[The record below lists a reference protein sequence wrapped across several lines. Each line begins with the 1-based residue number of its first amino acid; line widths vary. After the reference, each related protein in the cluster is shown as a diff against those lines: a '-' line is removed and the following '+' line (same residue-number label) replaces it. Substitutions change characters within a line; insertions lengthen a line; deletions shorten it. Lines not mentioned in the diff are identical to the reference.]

1 MANGNYADSGVMDMV
16 SSIEMMNS
24 TTLIMQVF
32 LYGFITLMAL
42 ISVANIFNTVSTSID
57 LRRKE
62 FAMLKSV
69 GVTRRAL
76 TACFA
81 LKVCFTA

>member
-1 MANGNYADSGVMDMV
+1 MDMV

-69 GVTRRAL
+69 GVTPGL
-76 TACFA
+76 
-81 LKVCFTA
+81 